1 MRLMWK
7 VVCSI
12 SSSTAPCGQGA
23 LKGVSICYSPFEK
36 DLAVRMK
43 AAYSGEEDTC
53 MSGSLGV
60 QVRDLTR
67 GLSWRIIDEL
77 SWVVTDRWA
86 VLWVNARG
94 PLNGCV
100 GYNKMGFIPLWMGL
114 WYCFVSYK
122 RPRPTLVFSF
132 RLLANVL

>member
-1 MRLMWK
+1 
-7 VVCSI
+7 
-12 SSSTAPCGQGA
+12 
-23 LKGVSICYSPFEK
+23 
-36 DLAVRMK
+36 
-43 AAYSGEEDTC
+43 

-94 PLNGCV
+94 PLNGWV
-100 GYNKMGFIPLWMGL
+100 GYNKMGFIQNFGK
-114 WYCFVSYK
+114 CFVIE
-122 RPRPTLVFSF
+122 
-132 RLLANVL
+132 